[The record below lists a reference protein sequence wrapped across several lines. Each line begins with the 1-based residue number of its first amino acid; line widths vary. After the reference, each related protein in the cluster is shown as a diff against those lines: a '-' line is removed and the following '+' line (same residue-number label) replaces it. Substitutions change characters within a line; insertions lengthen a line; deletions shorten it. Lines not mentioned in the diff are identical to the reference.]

1 MKDLRP
7 IYYHEAKDRL
17 IGNRL
22 NVYDALRNYGPLT
35 GTELAARM
43 GWPVT
48 SVRPRL
54 CELREMRFAETTG
67 TRRDGEHE
75 FRALSHEEARCI
87 IQAEQQAQVMDT
99 VFAQIVQPV
108 ARNEKQLSLL

>member
-7 IYYHEAKDRL
+7 IYYHEARERL

-22 NVYDALRNYGPLT
+22 AVYDALLTSGACT

-43 GWPVT
+43 GWQVT

-54 CELREMRFAETTG
+54 CELRDMRFAETTG
-67 TRRDGEHE
+67 VRRDGEHE
-75 FRALSHEEARCI
+75 FRALSHAEVRAI
-87 IQAEQQAQVMDT
+87 TYAEQQQAAQESIFV
-99 VFAQIVQPV
+99 QI
-108 ARNEKQLSLL
+108 ARCGAMQGKQLSLL

>member
-22 NVYDALRNYGPLT
+22 NVYDALRNYGPPT
-35 GTELAARM
+35 GTELAKCM
-43 GWPVT
+43 GWQVT

-67 TRRDGEHE
+67 VRRDGEHE
-75 FRALSHEEARCI
+75 FRALSHMEAQAI
-87 IQAEQQAQVMDT
+87 IQAEQQAAVMDT
-99 VFAQIVQPV
+99 VFAQIMQPV
-108 ARNEKQLSLL
+108 ARGEKQLSLL

>member
-17 IGNRL
+17 NGNRL
-22 NVYDALRNYGPLT
+22 NVYDALRTHGPLT

-43 GWPVT
+43 GWQVT

-54 CELREMRFAETTG
+54 CELRELRFAETTG
-67 TRRDGEHE
+67 VRRDGEHE
-75 FRALSHEEARCI
+75 FRALSHAEAQAI
-87 IQAEQQAQVMDT
+87 IQAEQQAAVMDT
-99 VFAQIVQPV
+99 VFAQIMPQHG
-108 ARNEKQLSLL
+108 KQLSLL

>member
-22 NVYDALRNYGPLT
+22 AVYDALLQLGPAT
-35 GTELAARM
+35 GTVLSDFL

-48 SVRPRL
+48 SVRPRIT
-54 CELREMRFAETTG
+54 ELRELRFVETTG
-67 TRRDGEHE
+67 KRIDGEHE
-75 FRALSHEEARCI
+75 FRALSHAEAQAI
-87 IQAEQQAQVMDT
+87 IQAEQQAAVMDT
-99 VFAQIVQPV
+99 VFAQIMQPV
-108 ARNEKQLSLL
+108 ARGEKQLSLL

>member
-7 IYYHEAKDRL
+7 IYYHEARERL

-22 NVYDALRNYGPLT
+22 AVYRALCDIGPAT
-35 GTELAARM
+35 GTVLSEYM
-43 GWPVT
+43 KWPVT

-67 TRRDGEHE
+67 TRRDSEHE
-75 FRALSHEEARCI
+75 FRALSHAEAQAI

>member
-7 IYYHEAKDRL
+7 IYFSEAKERL

-22 NVYDALRNYGPLT
+22 AVYDALMRGPCT
-35 GTELAARM
+35 GTELAARI

-54 CELREMRFAETTG
+54 CELRELRFAETTG
-67 TRRDGEHE
+67 VRREGEHE
-75 FRALSHEEARCI
+75 FRALSQVEAQAI
-87 IQAEQQAQVMDT
+87 IQAEQQAAVMDT
-99 VFAQIVQPV
+99 FCAAIQG
-108 ARNEKQLSLL
+108 KQMELI